1 MDSYQEC
8 LNRWSKLVP
17 KEEKDRVFNAR
28 LCDIDCSF
36 VGFIETYEYL
46 SKLIPKDWTIFDFGC
61 AYNPQCYFF
70 KEHNAYHAIEP
81 DSKCGECEEVFHTEN
96 TIIHRCTTKEFLE
109 FRFPKMN
116 LDIKKCFAIVN
127 NVPNWYQED
136 SMKLVHEY
144 FRNCYT
150 FYIA

>member
-8 LNRWSKLVP
+8 LNRWSELVP

-61 AYNPQCYFF
+61 AYNAQCYFF
-70 KEHNAYHAIEP
+70 DKHKEYHAIEP
-81 DSKCGECEEVFHTEN
+81 LTDLDCKEIFHTDN
-96 TIIHRCTTKEFLE
+96 TIIHRCTTNEFLKSKFTE
-109 FRFPKMN
+109 
-116 LDIKKCFAIVN
+116 LDVDINKCFAIVN
-127 NVPNWYQED
+127 NVPNWYGED
-136 SMKLVHEY
+136 STKLVHEY